1 MRFLRLT
8 TLLVVGCLLWGT
20 TVSFAANP
28 VNGMVLDRAQ
38 IAYDR
43 AIAHYQEGRLGEA
56 AGLLRG
62 FLVSHSESP
71 LVTDACRTLAAI
83 HTSRDEASLALDY
96 LVKIPENRRLPS
108 DTLLEGRLHIRSGAV
123 ADGIAQLMALPIAGL
138 TLPER
143 QQRALLL
150 AAGQAELGEPQ
161 SALYFLYQAM
171 QIEGDLGPDQV
182 LARMHALMDNQLS
195 TADLAEA
202 IFMYQNTPV
211 AQLAQLKL
219 GWRALALGQKET
231 ARQRVTQALEGPSG
245 FAYRDEALTLLSQL
259 TDTSQLQR
267 AVGVLLPLTGR
278 YAAFGKL
285 VQRGMEQARADFRPT
300 VPVRFIYRD
309 TAGDTA
315 VAQRQTADLAI
326 SERVLAIAGPLV
338 GSVAEVAAEDAARQ
352 NIPMLTLSQKD
363 GLAATSPYVFR
374 NSLTAKLQVDALV
387 THSMDD
393 LGMTTFGILHPETR
407 QGQLMA
413 DLFTNAVEMRGGE
426 IVARQSYLTEQ
437 TDFRRQ
443 VRLLQGLDPNAPDEE
458 EEAAVDEN
466 GEKIVEEEE
475 PPPFEALFLPDYA
488 DRIGLVAPQ
497 LPFYGLEG
505 VQLLGTNGWND
516 PILLKTAGKF
526 IEGALFVDGFFRHSP
541 YPFVKEFA
549 DTYFA
554 TYGEDPTILEAQGY
568 DVAGILLTLL
578 NDPRTNS
585 RAGLRWALAQMP
597 FFPGITGAT
606 RFDYQGEAVKT
617 LYLLQVKDGVITQLN

>member
-1 MRFLRLT
+1 MCLLRLT
-8 TLLVVGCLLWGT
+8 TLLAVGCLLWSA
-20 TVSFAANP
+20 TVSFAAP
-28 VNGMVLDRAQ
+28 VNEMVIDRAQ

-62 FLVSHSESP
+62 FLVSHPESP
-71 LVTDACRTLAAI
+71 LVTDTYRTLAAI
-83 HTSRDEASLALDY
+83 HSSRDEAALALDY
-96 LVKIPENRRLPS
+96 LAKVPENRRRPS
-108 DTLLEGRLHIRSGAV
+108 DTLLEGRLRIRSGAV
-123 ADGIAQLMALPIAGL
+123 ADGTNQLMILPIEGL

-161 SALYFLYQAM
+161 SALHFLYQAL
-171 QIEGDLGPDQV
+171 QVEGDLSPDEV
-182 LARMHALMDNQLS
+182 LARIYALMDTQFS

-202 IFMYQNTPV
+202 AFMYQDTPI

-219 GWRALALGQKET
+219 GWRALAHGEKET
-231 ARQRVTQALEGPSG
+231 ARQRVTQSLEGPVG

-267 AVGVLLPLTGR
+267 AIGVLLPLTGR

-309 TAGDTA
+309 TAGDAA
-315 VAQRQTADLAI
+315 VVQRQTTDLAI

-338 GSVAEVAAEDAARQ
+338 GSVAEAAAADAARQ
-352 NIPMLTLSQKD
+352 NIPLLTLSQKD

-374 NSLTAKLQVDALV
+374 NSLTAQLQVDALV

-393 LGMTTFGILHPETR
+393 LGMTQFGILHPETR

-426 IVARQSYLTEQ
+426 IIARESYLTEQ

-443 VRLLQGLDPNAPDEE
+443 VRLLQGLDPNVPDEE
-458 EEAAVDEN
+458 EEAATDEN
-466 GEKIVEEEE
+466 GEHIEKEEE
-475 PPPFEALFLPDYA
+475 PPPFQALFLPDYA

-497 LPFYGLEG
+497 LPFYGLEDI
-505 VQLLGTNGWND
+505 QLLGTNGWND
-516 PILLKTAGKF
+516 PTLLKTAGKF

-541 YPFVKEFA
+541 YPFVQEFA
-549 DTYFA
+549 DTYYA

-578 NDPRTNS
+578 NDPRTNN

-597 FFPGITGAT
+597 FFPGVTGAT
-606 RFDYQGEAVKT
+606 RFDSQGEAIKT